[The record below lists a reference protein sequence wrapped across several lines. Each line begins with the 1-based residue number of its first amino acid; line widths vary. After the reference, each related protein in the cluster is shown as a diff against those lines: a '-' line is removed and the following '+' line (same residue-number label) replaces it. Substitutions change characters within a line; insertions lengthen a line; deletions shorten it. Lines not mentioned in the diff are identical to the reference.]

1 MEEFEERLV
10 FLIKTEGYLIKCVL
24 IKAENLDHNQ
34 KEKRIALVL
43 ADY

>member
-1 MEEFEERLV
+1 MGEFEERLA
-10 FLIKTEGYLIKCVL
+10 FLMKTEGYLIKCVL

-34 KEKRIALVL
+34 KEKWTAVVL